1 MVKNPKFLSSLVSK
15 KIITREI
22 LNRLVEKH
30 AEDAQAVLRH
40 LLRMNLLPAKALGRL
55 WADSLGLAYLD
66 LSNIVFQR
74 DIVQLLPESFAR
86 KNHAILIYKFGDV
99 ITAAL
104 ANPQDDFTIKKIE
117 GMIHQAVSPAFAFP
131 EDIEEAIEINYKNEA
146 QLNDLSRKIVTDS
159 IQIEDISEL
168 TRDELQKVAGSQA
181 VVEFVNGLLILG
193 VREGASDIHIEPGE
207 EKVKV
212 RFRIDGLLQ
221 EYSTLEKALLP
232 PIVSRLKIL
241 ANMDITER
249 RRAQDG
255 RINLEL
261 PSGAI
266 DFRFSSVP
274 TIHGEKIVLRILGQ
288 TRAKDIPDL
297 TELNLSLNSLTI
309 LKRIIGMPHGIFF
322 VTGPTGSGKT
332 TTLFSVLKHL
342 NKPDVNIT
350 TIEDPVE
357 YRLEG
362 ISQIQVNSAVDLDFA
377 TALRAFL
384 RQDPDVMLVGEIRD
398 KETAQIA
405 CQAALTGHFVLGT
418 LHTNS
423 AIQAI
428 TRLLDIG
435 LKPFLVAQSI
445 VGVMSQ
451 RLVRKICY
459 HCKEKYLMPPD
470 QVRKAF
476 NVEGRE
482 VLCYRGRGCSHCNYK
497 GFSGRTALHEIIYL
511 DEEMRSLI
519 ARGESAVE
527 IQRLAR
533 AGGFQSLRYDGLK
546 KVLRGLTTLEEVNR
560 VAIDEESESVD
571 ML

>member
-1 MVKNPKFLSSLVSK
+1 MVKNPTFLSSLVTRK
-15 KIITREI
+15 MVTREN
-22 LNRLVEKH
+22 LNRLVEKYS
-30 AEDAQAVLRH
+30 EDAGQILRH
-40 LLRMNLLPAKALGRL
+40 LLRTNTHPPKMLGRL
-55 WADSLGLAYLD
+55 WADSLGLVYLD
-66 LSNIVFQR
+66 LSKTVFQR
-74 DIVQLLPESFAR
+74 DVVHLLPESFAR
-86 KNHAILIYKFGDV
+86 KNQVVLVYKFGDAV
-99 ITAAL
+99 TAAL
-104 ANPQDDFTIKKIE
+104 ANPQDHFTVKKIE
-117 GMIHQAVSPAFAFP
+117 GLIHLAVSPGFAFP
-131 EDIEEAIEINYKNEA
+131 EDIEEAIEINYKGDQ
-146 QLNDLSRKIVTDS
+146 QLTDLSRKIVTDT

-181 VVEFVNGLLILG
+181 VVEFVNGLLLLG

-221 EYSTLEKALLP
+221 ERSNLEKTLLP

-255 RINLEL
+255 RINLEM
-261 PSGAI
+261 PNGAI

-297 TELNLSLNSLTI
+297 TELNFSRNSLSV
-309 LKRIIGMPHGIFF
+309 LKRIIEMPHGIFF

-332 TTLFSVLKHL
+332 TTLFSVLKHV
-342 NKPDVNIT
+342 NKPEVNIT

-357 YRLEG
+357 YRLGG
-362 ISQIQVNSAVDLDFA
+362 ISQIQVNSAVELNFA

-398 KETAQIA
+398 GETAQIA
-405 CQAALTGHFVLGT
+405 CQAALTGHLVLGT

-428 TRLLDIG
+428 TRLIDIG

-451 RLVRKICY
+451 RLVRKICD
-459 HCKEKYLMPPD
+459 HCKEKYVMTPE

-482 VLCYRGRGCSHCNYK
+482 VFAYRGKGCSHCGHK
-497 GFSGRTALHEIIYL
+497 GFSGRIALHEIIYL

-519 ARGESAVE
+519 SRGESAVD

-533 AGGFQSLRYDGLK
+533 EAGFQSLRYDGLK

-560 VAIDEESESVD
+560 VAIDEESSSVD
-571 ML
+571 VL

>member
-1 MVKNPKFLSSLVSK
+1 MVKNPTFLSSLVSR
-15 KIITREI
+15 KILTREN
-22 LNRLVEKH
+22 LNRLVEKYS
-30 AEDAQAVLRH
+30 EDAQQVLKH
-40 LLRMNLLPAKALGRL
+40 LLRMNSQPPKLLGRL

-66 LSNIVFQR
+66 LSNMVFQR
-74 DIVQLLPESFAR
+74 EVVQMLPESFAR
-86 KNHAILIYKFGDV
+86 KNQVILVYKFGDA

-104 ANPQDDFTIKKIE
+104 ANPQDHFTVKKIE
-117 GMIHQAVSPAFAFP
+117 SLIHRAVSPGFAFP
-131 EDIEEAIEINYKNEA
+131 EDIEEAIEVNYKGDQ
-146 QLNDLSRKIVTDS
+146 QLSDLSRKIVTDT

-168 TRDELQKVAGSQA
+168 TRDELQKVAGNQA
-181 VVEFVNGLLILG
+181 VVEFVNGLLLLG
-193 VREGASDIHIEPGE
+193 VREGASDIHIEPGDD
-207 EKVKV
+207 KVKV

-221 EYSTLEKALLP
+221 ERSNLEKTLLP

-255 RINLEL
+255 RINLEM
-261 PSGAI
+261 PNGAI

-297 TELNLSLNSLTI
+297 TELNFSRNSLGV
-309 LKRIIGMPHGIFF
+309 LKKIMEMPHGIFF

-332 TTLFSVLKHL
+332 TTLFSVLKHI
-342 NKPDVNIT
+342 NKPEVNIT

-362 ISQIQVNSAVDLDFA
+362 ISQIQVNTAVELDFA

-398 KETAQIA
+398 RETAQIA
-405 CQAALTGHFVLGT
+405 CQAALTGHLVLGT

-428 TRLLDIG
+428 TRLIDIG

-451 RLVRKICY
+451 RLVRKICE
-459 HCKEKYLMPPD
+459 HCKEKYVMPPE

-482 VLCYRGRGCSHCNYK
+482 VFCYRGQGCSHCSHK

-511 DEEMRSLI
+511 DEQMRSLI
-519 ARGESAVE
+519 ARGESAVD
-527 IQRLAR
+527 IQRMAR
-533 AGGFQSLRYDGLK
+533 GAGFQSLRYDGLK

-560 VAIDEESESVD
+560 VAIDEKSTSVD